1 MISHIPFNVLARIID
16 SSRLTTLGPPP
27 PKDPHDHDEDEESE
41 EDEQEEN
48 DEPAI
53 IREPDEC

>member
-1 MISHIPFNVLARIID
+1 MISHIPLNLFAWLID
-16 SSRLTTLGPPP
+16 SSHLTTLGPPP
-27 PKDPHDHDEDEESE
+27 KNPHDDDEDEESE

-48 DEPAI
+48 EEPAI